1 MKTAGIIVVGVLER
15 ALVGGLKKNTNVLG
29 PQPGGAVGRGS
40 GATKDWRCFLDGVE
54 VVGRGGLRP
63 PEMEQAGGAKFL
75 ELAPPSVACC
85 R

>member
-54 VVGRGGLRP
+54 VVGPGLRP

-75 ELAPPSVACC
+75 ELAPPPVACC
-85 R
+85 K